1 MITKPKSSDPK
12 LKNFTAVVPV
22 FVDLIIVVRKTQAE
36 NKQLDYRPIVVNNNK
51 CRFVTDKYKN
61 IPYDNNENEKRE

>member
-22 FVDLIIVVRKTQAE
+22 FVDLIIVVKKTQAE
-36 NKQLDYRPIVVNNNK
+36 NKQNEYSEYR
-51 CRFVTDKYKN
+51 
-61 IPYDNNENEKRE
+61 